1 MSSLLNINDSQSR
14 NYNNN
19 NNYCRKLGRGK
30 KPSDTMDSKSSL
42 IKNKAFEV
50 CRITNTALKSHI
62 SQILVWR
69 LCRLVTST
77 IPVGY
82 LTRLIL
88 PPTILHRYLCQHFH
102 LQPGCHSNREIQ
114 RHLQPAEVTGMADPL
129 TCLQSHC
136 RYLGAVSE
144 HHDTIS
150 DLQHVGALPQTQQD
164 HCSHVPPRLAYKA
177 NGTDVVSSVLIMIIQ
192 MNLESASQVLHKTR
206 ILMSK
211 NNDSGFH
218 MCKSRRK
225 KVTAIQFS
233 SVAVTSTI
241 WVTFVFLDLL
251 LWKAPPWNLY
261 AFPPSWSIFPIYSMG
276 IICTINSILFL
287 YYSTSLSSLLLTSIF
302 SLREVIFY
310 YSLLSS

>member
-1 MSSLLNINDSQSR
+1 
-14 NYNNN
+14 
-19 NNYCRKLGRGK
+19 
-30 KPSDTMDSKSSL
+30 
-42 IKNKAFEV
+42 
-50 CRITNTALKSHI
+50 
-62 SQILVWR
+62 
-69 LCRLVTST
+69 
-77 IPVGY
+77 
-82 LTRLIL
+82 
-88 PPTILHRYLCQHFH
+88 
-102 LQPGCHSNREIQ
+102 
-114 RHLQPAEVTGMADPL
+114 MADPL

-164 HCSHVPPRLAYKA
+164 HCSHVPPRLAYKG

-192 MNLESASQVLHKTR
+192 MNLESASQVLHKTG

-241 WVTFVFLDLL
+241 WVTSVFLDLL
-251 LWKAPPWNLY
+251 L
-261 AFPPSWSIFPIYSMG
+261 
-276 IICTINSILFL
+276 
-287 YYSTSLSSLLLTSIF
+287 
-302 SLREVIFY
+302 
-310 YSLLSS
+310 